1 MKYNIR
7 IMLGCIKGKGSLALV
22 CLFTVL
28 GLTNA
33 VTIMSI
39 DLGSEWMKVAVVAAG
54 VPMEIALNKESKRKT
69 PVALSYRNNER
80 TLGADAIGAGI
91 KSPHTNFVYILDLL
105 GKSIDNP
112 MVELYKKRFPYYN
125 IEAVPGRDTI
135 SFRLDEE
142 TTYTVEELM
151 AQILSYAKDMAS
163 AHTDQ
168 RIKDAVITV
177 PPFFNQAERRS
188 LLTAAKL
195 AGVKVLSLMNSNA
208 AVALNHGMF
217 RRKEVNDT
225 AQYMLFYDM
234 GASTSSATIVSY
246 QNVKTK
252 EKGYSET
259 NPQVQILG
267 VGYDRTL
274 GGLEM
279 QLRLRDFL
287 ATKFNDMK
295 KTTKDVFQSP
305 RSMAKIMKEAGRLKN
320 VLSANIDH
328 MSQIEGVLD
337 DQDFR
342 LLVSRAE
349 FEGLC
354 HDLFERVRGPVDA
367 ALISAGMDIKDLHQ
381 FIIVGGNTR
390 VPRIQ
395 SILKDIWGSDLGKNI
410 NADEAAAMGAIY
422 RAADLGEGFKVKK
435 FHVKENVV
443 FPVEVDFDRQVEGD
457 DGKVITKNVK
467 RSLFA
472 LGNGYPQKKVMTF
485 NKHTDDFNFSVNY
498 GDLAHLSKAE
508 RTAVAGTKISLVE
521 VTGVTDVFQK
531 QLSEGAESKGIKAH
545 FNMDDSG
552 VLSLGQI
559 EAIFEKSVMVEDIKK
574 DDVESVLSKLGSSF
588 NKLFSGGEDSEK
600 EGDEVKDNKTEE
612 QKEEKTETKE
622 EKDKKENT
630 KEKKAKED
638 KKEDKKSGDKDEKI
652 EKEVKPKI
660 VTVKEDLNYTLTY
673 LDIKDLDDEQI
684 NASKKKL
691 EDIDTIE
698 NERMAKEVARNDLES
713 YILNAQDKLWQEE
726 YEVASTEEQRT
737 AIRELCS
744 TLDEWLYEEGF
755 DETPAVYKEKLSS
768 LKELFEP
775 IAERVEE
782 HRQRPEAIQALND
795 MINGSSSFLHKAM
808 EAPVEERLFTD
819 ADVKSM
825 DKLIIDTQKW
835 LEDKEDAQAETP
847 LTEPPKLTLTAIGE
861 KMGAMDREI
870 KYLVNKAKIAKA
882 KRDREAAEAKI
893 KAEKEAKEAEKLKKA
908 NKTIETE
915 KTEADAEKSESDTD
929 KSEADLNE
937 TEEGPLQENEEPVS
951 EAEEN
956 VVEQS
961 QENDTEQDRRK
972 DTDDESLDK
981 EHVEL

>member
-1 MKYNIR
+1 MVLAYKPGR
-7 IMLGCIKGKGSLALV
+7 GSLVLV
-22 CLFTVL
+22 CLCAVL

-39 DLGSEWMKVAVVAAG
+39 DIGSEWMKVAVVAAG

-69 PVALSYRNNER
+69 PVAVSFRNDER
-80 TLGADAIGAGI
+80 TFGADAIQAGT

-125 IEAVPGRDTI
+125 IESEPERGTI
-135 SFRLDEE
+135 SFRLDED
-142 TTYTVEELM
+142 TKYTVEELM
-151 AQILSYAKDMAS
+151 AQFLTYAKDMAS

-195 AGVKVLSLMNSNA
+195 AGLKVLTLMNSNA

-234 GASTSSATIVSY
+234 GASSSTATIVSY
-246 QNVKTK
+246 QTIKTK

-259 NPQVQILG
+259 NPEVKILG

-274 GGLEM
+274 GGAEM
-279 QLRLRDFL
+279 QLRLRDYL

-295 KTTKDVFQSP
+295 KTKNDVFQSA
-305 RSMAKIMKEAGRLKN
+305 RGMAKIMKEASRLKH
-320 VLSANIDH
+320 VLSANVDH
-328 MSQIEGVLD
+328 TSQIEGVLD

-342 LLVSRAE
+342 LLVSRTE

-354 HDLFERVRGPVDA
+354 EDLFERVRGPVDA

-395 SILKDIWGSDLGKNI
+395 SILKDIWGEELGKNI

-435 FHVKENVV
+435 FHVKDAVI
-443 FPVEVDFDRQVEGD
+443 FPIEVDFDRQVEGD
-457 DGKVITKNVK
+457 DGKMLTKSVK
-467 RSLFA
+467 RALFSA
-472 LGNGYPQKKVMTF
+472 GNGYPQKKVMTF
-485 NKHTDDFNFSVNY
+485 NKHTTDFNFSVNY
-498 GDLAHLSKAE
+498 GDLSHLSLAE
-508 RTAVAGTKISLVE
+508 RKVMPVTNISLIE
-521 VTGVTDVFQK
+521 VTGVTDVFEK
-531 QLSEGAESKGIKAH
+531 QLAEGAEAKGIKAH

-552 VLSLGQI
+552 VLTLGQI
-559 EAIFEKSVMVEDIKK
+559 EAVFEKSVMVEDIKI
-574 DDVESVLSKLGSSF
+574 DAESVLSKLGSSF
-588 NKLFSGGEDSEK
+588 NKLFSGSEDSEK
-600 EGDEVKDNKTEE
+600 EGDEGKDNETEE
-612 QKEEKTETKE
+612 QKE
-622 EKDKKENT
+622 DKKTDEENDE
-630 KEKKAKED
+630 KETSKKKDGKED
-638 KKEDKKSGDKDEKI
+638 KKDENKKDEDKK

-660 VTVKEDLNYTLTY
+660 VTVKEDLNFTVTY
-673 LDIKDLDDEQI
+673 LDIKELDDEQFKV
-684 NASKKKL
+684 SKKKL
-691 EDIDTIE
+691 EDIDQIE
-698 NERMAKEVARNDLES
+698 NERMEKEVARNDLES
-713 YILNAQDKLWQEE
+713 YILNAQDKLYQEE
-726 YEVASTEEQRT
+726 YEVASNEDQRT

-744 TLDEWLYEEGF
+744 TFDEWLYEEGF
-755 DETPAVYKEKLSS
+755 DEVPAVYKEKLSS

-795 MINGSSSFLHKAM
+795 MINGSSAFLHKAM
-808 EAPVEERLFTD
+808 EAPTEERLFTD

-835 LEDKEDAQAETP
+835 LEEKENAQADVP
-847 LTEPPKLTLTAIGE
+847 LNEPPKLTLHSIGE
-861 KMGAMDREI
+861 KMGALDREI

-882 KRDREAAEAKI
+882 KRDREVAEAKI
-893 KAEKEAKEAEKLKKA
+893 KAEKEAKEAEKLRKKA
-908 NKTIETE
+908 NKTIEKE
-915 KTEADAEKSESDTD
+915 NEADAEKSEAEAEKSDAENGKD
-929 KSEADLNE
+929 
-937 TEEGPLQENEEPVS
+937 PQQENEEPAS

-972 DTDDESLDK
+972 LEDTDDSNS
-981 EHVEL
+981 EHIEL